1 MAVQWRYVV
10 PSLVTCTSI
19 TVGMLSITEAVA
31 GRYRSSAWFILLCV
45 LLDKADGTTARAL
58 KATSKFGLEL
68 DSLSDFMAFGV
79 APAVLALTML
89 AGPKATGPA
98 WMPGEVYRYTV
109 YVTSGLWLITSAL
122 RLAKFN
128 VKSEDYGETH
138 FFGIPTTFSAALVAA
153 YYLTVIKYNLPQ
165 ITVHVLP
172 GLMILFSLLMV
183 SRIPLRKIG
192 KRKSLVMNI
201 LLVTNTVVVYAFG
214 ILRLFPEY
222 LLACGVVY
230 LVIGAPWAIA
240 AGVRPPGQ
248 AAAEPDSEA

>member
-10 PSLVTCTSI
+10 PSLLTCTSI
-19 TVGMLSITEAVA
+19 TVGMLSITEAMA

-58 KATSKFGLEL
+58 KATSRFGLEL
-68 DSLSDFMAFGV
+68 DSLSDFMSFGV

-89 AGPKATGPA
+89 AGTGTAGPA
-98 WMPGEVYRYTV
+98 WMPAEVYRYTV
-109 YVTSGLWLITSAL
+109 FVASALWLITSAL

-128 VKSEDYGETH
+128 VKSEEYGETH

-165 ITVHVLP
+165 ILVHVLP
-172 GLMILFSLLMV
+172 GLMVCFSLLMV

-192 KRKSLVMNI
+192 KRKSMWMNI
-201 LLVTNTVVVYAFG
+201 VLLINTAIVYIFG

-222 LLACGVVY
+222 LLACGLLY
-230 LVIGAPWAIA
+230 LVVGVPWAIA

-248 AAAEPDSEA
+248 AAAEPDGEA